1 MTDHF
6 RFYPSSDEITIPWN
20 ARYSFPSQA
29 NKAVKITPRI
39 PPKNGANF
47 LPGQTVRLEFP
58 AQGYVNTANLTF
70 EMDVVLVEN
79 AGPLLAGQQAYVRFQ
94 NNIQSTFTRVRL
106 LYGSTPLEDI
116 VGYNI
121 IARMLTEWTSSSGS
135 VMDQTSIA
143 DGIGGVTDVNGVT
156 VNSRGLAHGYSV
168 TDGNPFYAPNKK
180 LTRRYQFT
188 LALGLLTQGKLLPT
202 KFMASQLAIELT
214 LARETDCIITNG
226 SAASSTVNLALTPTY
241 SIKNVNMIPEIL
253 EFDASYDN
261 MFLKGLQEGGV
272 PIKFS
277 SWHTYQFSHPG
288 GQSANILIQER
299 SRSVKS
305 IYTVIRRQISSYK
318 NDSGALMANLAA
330 GQSLESFQYRIG
342 GRYFPASP
350 VQVGGTET
358 QTLDIGG
365 AEAFI
370 ELQKALHTVGDSRL
384 SVNVHARNWNPR
396 FAVNFSN
403 GAVANKGLSPILY
416 AESDYSAYLT
426 TSDVNDDCFGQ
437 QVTTNQPST
446 AFLGGPGV
454 PSSNNPSSCFC
465 MATCLESTSGMEI
478 SGLNA
483 EEQSDI
489 SLNIKWNGTGG
500 PAAGDFVI
508 ETYVF
513 YDAMIV
519 LRENNVL
526 ELIQ

>member
-39 PPKNGANF
+39 PPKNGATF
-47 LPGQTVRLEFP
+47 LPGQTIRLEFP

-70 EMDVVLVEN
+70 EMDVTLIPN
-79 AGPLLAGQQAYVRFQ
+79 LAAAVNFQEAYIRFQ
-94 NNIQSTFTRVRL
+94 NNIQSTLTRVRL

-116 VGYNI
+116 VGYNV
-121 IARMLTEWTSSSGS
+121 IARMLTEWTSSSGA

-143 DGIGGVTDVNGVT
+143 DGIGGVVSTNGVEISSR
-156 VNSRGLAHGYSV
+156 NSAHGLHIVKTGAAS
-168 TDGNPFYAPNKK
+168 DIFYTPNKG
-180 LTRRYQFT
+180 LIRRYQFT

-214 LARETDCIITNG
+214 LAKETDCIIANG
-226 SAASSTVNLALTPTY
+226 KAGAATVTMANLPTY
-241 SIKNVNMIPEIL
+241 NITNVNMIPEIL
-253 EFDASYDN
+253 EYDASYDN

-288 GQSANILIQER
+288 GSSANILIQER

-305 IYTVIRRQISSYK
+305 IYTVIRRQTSTYP
-318 NDSGALMANLAA
+318 NDSGALLSNLAP
-330 GQSLESFQYRIG
+330 GQQLESFQYRIG

-350 VQVGGTET
+350 VQVGGTALLAT
-358 QTLDIGG
+358 DIGG

-384 SVNVHARNWNPR
+384 SVNVSARNWSPR
-396 FAVNFSN
+396 YAVISSADVNSPVL
-403 GAVANKGLSPILY
+403 VAEADN
-416 AESDYSAYLT
+416 SAYYVAAT
-426 TSDVNDDCFGQ
+426 TLDA
-437 QVTTNQPST
+437 VTAAPIQT
-446 AFLGGPGV
+446 AFTSAGV
-454 PSSNNPSSCFC
+454 ASTNMPSACFC

-489 SLNIKWNGTGG
+489 SLNIKWNGASS

>member
-39 PPKNGANF
+39 PPKNGAKF

-70 EMDVVLVEN
+70 EMDVTLTPNVGVTAVGNN
-79 AGPLLAGQQAYVRFQ
+79 AYIRFQ
-94 NNIQSTFTRVRL
+94 NNIQSIFTRVRL
-106 LYGSTPLEDI
+106 MYGSTPLEDI
-116 VGYNI
+116 VGYNV

-135 VMDQTSIA
+135 VADQTSVS
-143 DGIGGVTDVNGVT
+143 DGIGGVGILL
-156 VNSRGLAHGYSV
+156 NSTRNEIHGLNLVRDPAGPPVLPS
-168 TDGNPFYAPNKK
+168 TTFYAPNR
-180 LTRRYQFT
+180 LLIRRYQFT

-214 LARETDCIITNG
+214 LAKETDCIIANG
-226 SAASSTVNLALTPTY
+226 QSSAGTVGVVLTPTY
-241 SIKNVNMIPEIL
+241 DITNVNMIPEIL

-288 GQSANILIQER
+288 GQTANILIQER

-305 IYTVIRRQISSYK
+305 IYTVIRRQVPTYR
-318 NDSGALMANLAA
+318 NDSGALMANLIT
-330 GQSLESFQYRIG
+330 GQQLESFQYRIG

-350 VQVGGTET
+350 VQVGGT
-358 QTLDIGG
+358 QVNGADIGG

-384 SVNVHARNWNPR
+384 SVNISNRNWCPR
-396 FAVNFSN
+396 Y
-403 GAVANKGLSPILY
+403 VAISPATAFTPITTSE
-416 AESDYSAYLT
+416 ADYSAYSTYADLNDVVT
-426 TSDVNDDCFGQ
+426 ASPILNAATSY
-437 QVTTNQPST
+437 QVS
-446 AFLGGPGV
+446 AIEV
-454 PSSNNPSSCFC
+454 PSACFC

-489 SLNIKWNGTGG
+489 SLNIKWSGASA
-500 PAAGDFVI
+500 PAAGEYVI

>member
-1 MTDHF
+1 MKLPEYLKMTDHF

-39 PPKNGANF
+39 PPKNGATF
-47 LPGQTVRLEFP
+47 LPGQTIRLEFP

-70 EMDVVLVEN
+70 EMDVRITPNNGTLVGTSE
-79 AGPLLAGQQAYVRFQ
+79 AYIRFQ
-94 NNIQSTFTRVRL
+94 NNIQSIFTRVRL

-116 VGYNI
+116 VNYNV
-121 IARMLTEWTSSSGS
+121 IARMLTEWTSSSG
-135 VMDQTSIA
+135 VVADQTSVA
-143 DGIGGVTDVNGVT
+143 DGIGGINSLSNVDVST
-156 VNSRGLAHGYSV
+156 RNSIHGYHTVGTSAFF
-168 TDGNPFYAPNKK
+168 TPNST

-188 LALGLLTQGKLLPT
+188 LALGLTTQGKLLPT

-214 LARETDCIITNG
+214 CAKETDCLIAVGRAGT
-226 SAASSTVNLALTPTY
+226 STTDLVLNPTY
-241 SIKNVNMIPEIL
+241 QVSNVNMIPEIL

-288 GQSANILIQER
+288 GSTANILIQER

-305 IYTVIRRQISSYK
+305 IYTVLRRQTSTFN
-318 NDSGALMANLAA
+318 NDAGALFQNLEV
-330 GQSLESFQYRIG
+330 GQQLESFQYRIG

-350 VQVGGTET
+350 VQVSTNSY
-358 QTLDIGG
+358 DIGS

-370 ELQKALHTVGDSRL
+370 ELEKALHTVGDSRL
-384 SVNVHARNWNPR
+384 STNVSMLNWGPR
-396 FAVNFSN
+396 YVVPTGVSVYRPSTTSEA
-403 GAVANKGLSPILY
+403 
-416 AESDYSAYLT
+416 DYST
-426 TSDVNDDCFGQ
+426 VTSAANSLDV
-437 QVTTNQPST
+437 VTAGYYASV
-446 AFLGGPGV
+446 LLSSGV
-454 PSSNNPSSCFC
+454 PSVYTPSACFC
-465 MATCLESTSGMEI
+465 MATCLETTSGMEI

-489 SLNIKWNGTGG
+489 SLNIKWSGPA
-500 PAAGDFVI
+500 PAAGVFVI